1 MKNLKKWLI
10 VLMAAV
16 LAFML
21 TACGSGNDKKE
32 AAPET
37 KKEET
42 APAEEKKED
51 AAPAEEKKDDSAAA
65 PAATGNVLIDEYG
78 FQWKDPTAPILN
90 EKGAQAISFTIYSSK
105 NASAKDYND
114 MKIMNDLYEKTNV
127 RVNWENVSESVYSQ
141 QKNLIF
147 GNKDN
152 RPDAIYHAGMGSGEI
167 IKYAKRKVL
176 VPISD
181 YLEYMPNF
189 SKLLEERPDIKNQL
203 LNVEDG
209 KIYSLPRIEEMG
221 LLQSPNLLFL
231 NVNWTKQA
239 IADGAV
245 HDLTEDQLK
254 DGLTLNSSQM
264 EELLVYFRDHDMNGN
279 GKTDDERPL
288 NFVYNNW
295 QGNQCDLYGM
305 FGLNDNLEHRV
316 IVDGKVTYTIEDD
329 RYKEATNFIARWVNE
344 GLIDKVSF
352 EQSQDNF
359 LANGKGLETY
369 GAFYWWESETVV
381 SNPENYIVLSPLV
394 GPNGDQTICV
404 SNNPEVSTGEV
415 IVFSTC
421 EHPEVL
427 LAYLD
432 RYYDPMIS
440 AQINYGPI
448 GIVYE
453 EELDDKGML
462 VQKPLPEG
470 VTTDELRLQNAP
482 LGIIYL
488 GEYAWNNVVHMEP
501 RAQLRLER
509 LELCAKPFVPANVIP
524 FPNLQFT
531 LEELNTLSNY
541 ETNLNDYI
549 RTNQIG
555 WLMKGGVSDEAW
567 DAFQKD
573 LNGRVNLPGIKKVY
587 QDAYDRYNTK

>member
-1 MKNLKKWLI
+1 MKSMKKWLI
-10 VLMAAV
+10 ILMMIV
-16 LAFML
+16 LAVTL
-21 TACGSGNDKKE
+21 TACSGGNGKKE
-32 AAPET
+32 AAPAE
-37 KKEET
+37 KKEDT
-42 APAEEKKED
+42 VPAPEEKKED
-51 AAPAEEKKDDSAAA
+51 TAPA
-65 PAATGNVLIDEYG
+65 PAGTGNALVDTYG
-78 FQWKDPTAPILN
+78 FQWKDTSAPILN
-90 EKGAQAISFTIYSSK
+90 EQGAKEISFTVYSSK

-114 MKIMNDLYEKTNV
+114 MKIMQDLYAQTNV
-127 RVNWENVSESVYSQ
+127 QVNWENVSESVYAQ

-147 GNKDN
+147 GNADN
-152 RPDAIYHAGMGSGEI
+152 RPDAIYHAGMGAGEI

-231 NVNWTKQA
+231 NVAWTKKA
-239 IADGAV
+239 IEAGAV
-245 HDLTEDQLK
+245 SDLTEDQLK
-254 DGLTLNSSQM
+254 DGLVLTSSQM
-264 EELLVYFRDHDMNGN
+264 EQILTYFRDNDMNGN

-288 NFVYNNW
+288 SFVYNNW

-305 FGLNDNLEHRV
+305 YGLNDNLEHRV
-316 IVDGKVTYTIEDD
+316 IVDGKVTYTIQDE
-329 RYKEATNFIARWVNE
+329 RFKEATNFIARWVTE

-381 SNPENYIVLSPLV
+381 SNPENYIVCSPLI

-404 SNNPEVSTGEV
+404 SNNPEVSTGEL
-415 IVFSTC
+415 IVFTTC
-421 EHPEVL
+421 KHPEIL
-427 LAYLD
+427 LAYFD
-432 RYYDPMIS
+432 RYYDPVIS

-453 EELDDKGML
+453 EERDDKGML

-470 VTTDELRLQNAP
+470 VTSDELRLQNAP

-509 LELCAKPFVPANVIP
+509 LKLCAKPFVPEKVVP

-549 RTNQIG
+549 RTNQIS
-555 WLMKGGVSDEAW
+555 WLMKGGVSDDAW
-567 DAFQKD
+567 NAFQND
-573 LNGRVNLPGIKKVY
+573 LNGKVNLAGIQKVY
-587 QDAYDRYNTK
+587 QDAFDRYTSK